1 MKVRSLIAGLALG
14 AALPTLAAAQT
25 TTSTTT
31 TLPPTTTTT
40 TLPAA
45 CLVEVSFASLECQV
59 DALGLRIRD
68 ATDLGRT
75 KTTLVQQVTKLSGKL
90 RDADAQ
96 LVAGDARKAKTRL
109 KKAQRVLIA
118 IGFRLRSLTGRKQI
132 GSATRSE
139 LQNTITGLDGDLGRL
154 RRTL

>member
-1 MKVRSLIAGLALG
+1 MKVRNLIAGLALG

-31 TLPPTTTTT
+31 TLPTTTTT

-45 CLVEVSFASLECQV
+45 CLVEASFASLECRV
-59 DALGLRIRD
+59 DALGPRIQG

-75 KTTLVQQVTKLSGKL
+75 KTTLTQQVTKLSGKL
-90 RDADAQ
+90 RDADQQ
-96 LVAGDARKAKTRL
+96 LAAGNTRQAKTRL
-109 KKAQRVLIA
+109 KKAERVLIA

-139 LQNTITGLDGDLGRL
+139 LQNTITGLDNDLRTL